1 MLTFILRRLA
11 LLVPVLLGVSIISF
25 SLIRLIPGDA
35 TMLMIGADQRTTLEQ
50 RANLRR
56 VYGLDDPLP
65 VQYGK
70 WMGHVLQGDLGQSIR
85 SRRPVTEELR
95 LRLPVTFE
103 LTMLAALFATVPA
116 LIVGVLAAV
125 KRNSILDYGA
135 TIVTLLGVSLPNFL
149 LAAILMLVFSY
160 NLKWLPPLG
169 YVGFTED
176 PIQNLKSMVLPAV
189 SLSLPLAAVLM
200 RNTRSAT
207 LEVLNQDYVR
217 VARAKGLRANQVL
230 MRHVLPNASLPILTV
245 AGIQIAALLGGT
257 VIIERFFTLPGIG
270 RYVFEAIDTR
280 DYAVVQGV
288 TLVTATLFVLVSL
301 MVDVLYAVLDPR
313 LRNRR

>member
-11 LLVPVLLGVSIISF
+11 LLVPVLIGVSIISF